1 MHTASAHLPSA
12 KGKYRRLCCGWRQGR
27 DGTHGTTWAL
37 KAAKDILTE
46 SFDPIVDVAGQDLLE
61 LMVGAQVSPPWDY
74 SGMHTAILRYRVSH
88 FPLASLT
95 VEHSEF
101 VQLQC
106 TGKPVVWKAY

>member
-1 MHTASAHLPSA
+1 M
-12 KGKYRRLCCGWRQGR
+12 LCPWSQGR
-27 DGTHGTTWAL
+27 DGSHGTTWAL

-88 FPLASLT
+88 LPPAPPA
-95 VEHSEF
+95 VEHSE
-101 VQLQC
+101 VSSR
-106 TGKPVVWKAY
+106 V